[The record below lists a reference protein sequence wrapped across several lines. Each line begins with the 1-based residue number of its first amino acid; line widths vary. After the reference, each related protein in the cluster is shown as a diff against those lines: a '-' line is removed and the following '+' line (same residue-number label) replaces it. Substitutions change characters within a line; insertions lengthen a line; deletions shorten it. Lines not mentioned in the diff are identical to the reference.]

1 MDLKKMT
8 AAAALSLLVATVP
21 AMAMKSRVT
30 SKPQTTEFNQE
41 FARFDRNADGVI
53 TRNEFPADQSLF
65 TRLDLNRDG
74 VISRVEAQNALSNRG
89 MLEDEVRRLDTNRD
103 GRVSRS
109 EWRGDRATFDRLDR
123 NDDGV
128 LSQADRQSR
137 SGTSNPNTRFR
148 GMDRNGDG
156 MIARSEWRGNAQS
169 FRQHDRNGDGVLSRT
184 EVQAGG
190 RKR

>member
-1 MDLKKMT
+1 MNLKTMT
-8 AAAALSLLVATVP
+8 AAAALSLMVASVP
-21 AMAMKSRVT
+21 AMAVTKSRAT
-30 SKPQTTEFNQE
+30 SKSQSTQFSQE

-65 TRLDLNRDG
+65 TQLDLNRDG
-74 VISRVEAQNALSNRG
+74 VITRTEAQNALANRG

-103 GRVSRS
+103 GMISRS

-137 SGTSNPNTRFR
+137 AGT
-148 GMDRNGDG
+148 
-156 MIARSEWRGNAQS
+156 
-169 FRQHDRNGDGVLSRT
+169 
-184 EVQAGG
+184 
-190 RKR
+190 